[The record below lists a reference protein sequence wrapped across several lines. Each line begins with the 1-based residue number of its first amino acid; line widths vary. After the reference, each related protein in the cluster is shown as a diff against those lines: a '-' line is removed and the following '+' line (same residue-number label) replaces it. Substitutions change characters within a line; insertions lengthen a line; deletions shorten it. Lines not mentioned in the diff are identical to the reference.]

1 MTPFLTVL
9 VALLAIALIVAAIAA
24 AVVALGALAG
34 AAFGWAYVPVAA
46 ARYERRQRASLA
58 ALDLPPSQT
67 YRPHRDTT
75 TDPAGV
81 ESDSYW
87 TEARRV
93 AADAAGDTATTAHH
107 RRGGVGPPV
116 VPTGLPVAGLE
127 DRQVLADRERGAA
140 TTGRRR
146 CRGRH
151 RAGLAGRH
159 WPVGRLGTGRLPVE
173 TAARG

>member
-93 AADAAGDTATTAHH
+93 AADAAGDTATTARHEAPLPAT
-107 RRGGVGPPV
+107 VPMPTVDAAAALTPPV
-116 VPTGLPVAGLE
+116 PYAVRWDFDPAGPRTVVA
-127 DRQVLADRERGAA
+127 ERW
-140 TTGRRR
+140 
-146 CRGRH
+146 
-151 RAGLAGRH
+151 AGR
-159 WPVGRLGTGRLPVE
+159 
-173 TAARG
+173 AA